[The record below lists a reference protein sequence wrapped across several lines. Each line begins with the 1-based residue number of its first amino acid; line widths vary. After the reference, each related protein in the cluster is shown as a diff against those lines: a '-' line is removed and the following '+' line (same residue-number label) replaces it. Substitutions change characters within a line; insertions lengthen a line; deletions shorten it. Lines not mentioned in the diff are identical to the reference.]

1 MTARSVKVCE
11 EAQCPSPS
19 FYLIER
25 IPMTK
30 IEFLDTLRKALNGQ
44 VPPEIISE
52 NLTYYES
59 YISDEMRRGR
69 TETEVLDELGDPR
82 LIART
87 IIDAAAGGS
96 GRRSSFGSSR
106 QDYYGGAY
114 EDASYGR
121 GTAHED
127 DRTFSRRGPSRISR
141 WIPIIILLLALFAVF
156 GILYAVFTAA
166 FRLIFSLRGLW
177 FWIIILI
184 LIFALSRRRR

>member
-11 EAQCPSPS
+11 EAGRPSPS
-19 FYLIER
+19 LCLIER

-69 TETEVLDELGDPR
+69 TETEVLEELGDPR

-87 IIDAAAGGS
+87 IIDAAGGS
-96 GRRSSFGSSR
+96 GRRASSRSSR
-106 QDYYGGAY
+106 QDYYGSAY
-114 EDASYGR
+114 EEGSYDR